1 MAAPRAHW
9 QASSVANH
17 TALVASGAP
26 YWRNFPASQRWW
38 LLPGYRLLPWL
49 ARINGSLPGRLIRF
63 AGNEA
68 RSVMADWE
76 RSALSGRYA
85 AAGIDRD
92 LDAAMAGFTGE
103 ARAIVMA
110 DDWLAPPASTNFL
123 LSKFRPART
132 GMAVFDAV
140 RLGSRANHFSW
151 MKQPDAVVEFLL
163 A

>member
-1 MAAPRAHW
+1 
-9 QASSVANH
+9 
-17 TALVASGAP
+17 
-26 YWRNFPASQRWW
+26 
-38 LLPGYRLLPWL
+38 
-49 ARINGSLPGRLIRF
+49 
-63 AGNEA
+63 
-68 RSVMADWE
+68 
-76 RSALSGRYA
+76 
-85 AAGIDRD
+85 
-92 LDAAMAGFTGE
+92 MAGFTGE

-110 DDWLAPPASTNFL
+110 DDWLAPPASTKFL